1 MKDVTVDSFSFHEM
15 QSSVPKSYLVKVI
28 MMKSS
33 GYRGHHACTKKGLL
47 PDMEHTFRVYV
58 IHKKKMDE
66 WVVL

>member
-1 MKDVTVDSFSFHEM
+1 M
-15 QSSVPKSYLVKVI
+15 
-28 MMKSS
+28 
-33 GYRGHHACTKKGLL
+33 HAFTKKRLL